1 MARIQP
7 YEQQVMPQGI
17 DGVRANASELGIGRG
32 LQALGAGLGQ
42 ASTALYDVESNAEVA
57 DVHATM
63 SQARMDWTQTIQER
77 ENNAQPGDMSF
88 APTINTEMSDYFSKM
103 GDGYR
108 TAKGKAAFTTLSN
121 NLQTSFVD
129 RAMSYQQQQA
139 GIAARQSAETTQRNN
154 SQTLSLDP
162 SQYEN
167 IKGEDE
173 AIIGG
178 GFGLYQHLNVNQRQA
193 LIKQNADQY
202 AYVAAFAAG
211 ERNPMGALGAVLP
224 EAAFKQVNGTPI
236 GAGQAGGNFK
246 SAVDLVLAKEGG
258 YNATDGNSGAPVNF
272 GINQRAN
279 PDIDVKNLTRDQAVE
294 IYRKRYWEPI
304 GGDNL
309 SPSVATFAM
318 DTAVNMGVDAA
329 KKLIASGG
337 DIGAMVQMRKQ
348 MYQDIVAANPAQAKY
363 LKGWLS
369 RTDQVADEAA
379 KSAPVPLSI
388 QAERDPSIVANN
400 TFDVPGWNDLPVEK
414 RISLI
419 SHWETRQNQI
429 MAVNK
434 AQLEQNWKNQSSQ
447 AMSTGEVGSPIP
459 RDQFVASYGEAE
471 GTRKYNEEYLPMIQ
485 LGAQVKQA
493 YGATVEQQDA
503 VLASL
508 KPLPDSPG
516 FAAAQARYEGY
527 AQAVNLVRTQRAA
540 DPIQFAIQSHI
551 SGVTPLDMS
560 TPDKMADGVA
570 SRVAAGNALSKSF
583 GTQPAYLSKPEA
595 EAFGRA
601 LNQMPTSQKLDYL
614 EKVRDGMND
623 PAAFR
628 TVMQQVTPDSPV
640 TLAAA
645 SLVGKQSTV
654 TTATHWFRPDETV
667 GPREV
672 AGILLEGESLLN
684 PTKGDKKQDGVSKGF
699 PMPQDAMMRQ
709 EFNNQVGNAFAGM
722 PRAADTAYQAVRAY
736 YAGKS
741 ARTGNFAGKDAPDTK
756 LMAEAVK
763 AVTGGV
769 TDFNGRGNVVMPW
782 GADENQFNATIK
794 AQANQA
800 FAANGITGYHANV
813 DLYGLQG
820 AGDGKYFLKS
830 GTDFVKS
837 PTTGQPMMLDL
848 SGGPVSRGPTGV
860 SINVAPSRISTGKIS
875 YKGNP

>member
-1 MARIQP
+1 
-7 YEQQVMPQGI
+7 
-17 DGVRANASELGIGRG
+17 
-32 LQALGAGLGQ
+32 
-42 ASTALYDVESNAEVA
+42 
-57 DVHATM
+57 
-63 SQARMDWTQTIQER
+63 
-77 ENNAQPGDMSF
+77 
-88 APTINTEMSDYFSKM
+88 
-103 GDGYR
+103 
-108 TAKGKAAFTTLSN
+108 
-121 NLQTSFVD
+121 
-129 RAMSYQQQQA
+129 
-139 GIAARQSAETTQRNN
+139 
-154 SQTLSLDP
+154 
-162 SQYEN
+162 
-167 IKGEDE
+167 
-173 AIIGG
+173 
-178 GFGLYQHLNVNQRQA
+178 
-193 LIKQNADQY
+193 
-202 AYVAAFAAG
+202 
-211 ERNPMGALGAVLP
+211 
-224 EAAFKQVNGTPI
+224 
-236 GAGQAGGNFK
+236 
-246 SAVDLVLAKEGG
+246 
-258 YNATDGNSGAPVNF
+258 
-272 GINQRAN
+272 
-279 PDIDVKNLTRDQAVE
+279 
-294 IYRKRYWEPI
+294 
-304 GGDNL
+304 
-309 SPSVATFAM
+309 
-318 DTAVNMGVDAA
+318 
-329 KKLIASGG
+329 
-337 DIGAMVQMRKQ
+337 
-348 MYQDIVAANPAQAKY
+348 
-363 LKGWLS
+363 
-369 RTDQVADEAA
+369 
-379 KSAPVPLSI
+379 
-388 QAERDPSIVANN
+388 
-400 TFDVPGWNDLPVEK
+400 
-414 RISLI
+414 
-419 SHWETRQNQI
+419 
-429 MAVNK
+429 
-434 AQLEQNWKNQSSQ
+434 
-447 AMSTGEVGSPIP
+447 
-459 RDQFVASYGEAE
+459 
-471 GTRKYNEEYLPMIQ
+471 
-485 LGAQVKQA
+485 
-493 YGATVEQQDA
+493 
-503 VLASL
+503 
-508 KPLPDSPG
+508 
-516 FAAAQARYEGY
+516 
-527 AQAVNLVRTQRAA
+527 
-540 DPIQFAIQSHI
+540 
-551 SGVTPLDMS
+551 
-560 TPDKMADGVA
+560 
-570 SRVAAGNALSKSF
+570 
-583 GTQPAYLSKPEA
+583 
-595 EAFGRA
+595 
-601 LNQMPTSQKLDYL
+601 MPTSQKLDYL